1 MTMSDVAERSDAA
14 ERRKSETRAW
24 FEQLQDKIIAA
35 FERLEEDAKGPS
47 PRQEWRR
54 DVS

>member
-35 FERLEEDAKGPS
+35 FERLRRMQRVPS